1 MQDHINTNVS
11 HKSELW
17 SLSLRDLFYKYVR
30 FLPIIILSV
39 ALALFAAY
47 AYLRYATP
55 IYSVTGTILIKS
67 EKDGGRS
74 DKFEDIF
81 VNDKALNIQSEI
93 EVLKSKP
100 LMQRVV
106 RKLNLEVSYF
116 SKGKIKSSN
125 IYRQGPFLVEFLQ
138 LADSARHFVL
148 KIKFGENNQFKVN
161 DDKQVVTFG
170 QVFRNN
176 DGVFRL
182 VRNRKDNIPIT
193 GEYQVTWQSTA
204 AAAGALAGGVQ
215 VNTKTL
221 GTGILNI
228 TMQTANPL
236 MGADVVNMLM
246 DEYAMYT
253 IEEKN
258 KTSDQILS
266 FIEGRLTKLGDELDS
281 VQQVLLNYS
290 NLNNIIDIDI
300 QSNSYFESIKDVD
313 KLINEQQLK
322 VNVADYIREYL
333 RDKKN
338 AFARIVVPSSL
349 GLDDLTLNSL
359 VEGYN
364 KLQLERQAMVDG
376 NIPEANPLV
385 QEKNSEIEK
394 IRLSIMENIGNIR
407 QTYASSMADLRRQS
421 ALSQSQLKTLPF
433 KAKEYY
439 EIKRQ
444 VESKQA
450 LYKLLQE
457 KKEETQITRS
467 ANVPNSRVIDKAYPP
482 ASPVRPNRRSI
493 QIMAILLG
501 LALPAMV
508 IFIGE
513 VLNDKVA
520 TRFDIEKITAAPIL
534 GEVGHSYS
542 EKVLIVN
549 KTTRSMVAE
558 QFRIIRSNL
567 QYIVANKVD
576 KTTILV
582 TSSFSGEGKSFV
594 STNMGA
600 VLALAGKKT
609 VILEFDI
616 RKPKVLSGLNMPK
629 GTGIT
634 NYLVGKNDDLSTL
647 IRPVPGHDNLFV
659 LGCGPIPPNPSELL
673 LDQRVD
679 AMFAWLKANYDVII
693 VDTAP
698 VGMVSDAMT
707 LGKFADCTL
716 YLVRQG
722 HTFKKQVALIDEFY
736 QGAKLPKVSI
746 IINDV
751 KMKPGYGYYGYGRY
765 GYGYGYGYGS
775 YYEEE
780 HPPKTFVDKML
791 SMLDLRKWF
800 KKKR

>member
-1 MQDHINTNVS
+1 MQDQINSNAS

-47 AYLRYATP
+47 AYLRYASP

-106 RKLNLEVSYF
+106 RKLNLELSYYA
-116 SKGKIKSSN
+116 KGKIKSSN
-125 IYRQGPFLVEFLQ
+125 IYRQGPFLIDILE
-138 LADSARHFVL
+138 LADSSRNFSIKVKFVENSNF
-148 KIKFGENNQFKVN
+148 KIN
-161 DDKQVVTFG
+161 DDKVFALG
-170 QVFRNN
+170 QVFKNN

-182 VRNRKDNIPIT
+182 VRNRSGNEAIT
-193 GEYQVTWQSTA
+193 GEYLVEWNNTLS
-204 AAAGALAGGVQ
+204 AAGAFASGVQ
-215 VNTKTL
+215 VTTKTL

-228 TMQTANPL
+228 SMQTSNPI

-246 DEYAMYT
+246 DEYALYT
-253 IEEKN
+253 VEEKN

-266 FIEGRLTKLGDELDS
+266 FIEGRLEKLGHELDS

-290 NLNNIIDIDI
+290 NTNNIIDIDI
-300 QSNSYFESIKDVD
+300 QTDAYFQGIKDVD

-322 VNVADYIREYL
+322 LNVADYIRDYL
-333 RDKKN
+333 VDKKN
-338 AFARIVVPSSL
+338 VFARVVVPSNL
-349 GLDDLTLNSL
+349 GLEDLTLNTL

-364 KLQLERQAMVDG
+364 RLQLERQSMLDG
-376 NIPEANPLV
+376 GTPEGNPTV
-385 QEKNSEIEK
+385 QAKNSEIEK
-394 IRLSIMENIGNIR
+394 IRLSILENISNMR
-407 QTYASSMADLRRQS
+407 QNYSLSINDLRRQS
-421 ALSQSQLKTLPF
+421 TLSQSQLKSLPF

-439 EIKRQ
+439 NIKRQ

-457 KKEETQITRS
+457 KKEETQITKS
-467 ANVPNSRVIDKAYPP
+467 ANIPNSRVIDKAYPP
-482 ASPVRPNRRSI
+482 SAPVKPNRRSI

-501 LALPAMV
+501 LAIPAMI

-542 EKVLIVN
+542 ENVLIVN

-567 QYIVANKVD
+567 QYIVGSKID
-576 KTTILV
+576 KATILV

-616 RKPKVLSGLNMPK
+616 RKPKVLSGLGMTK
-629 GTGIT
+629 SAGIT
-634 NYLVGKNDDLSTL
+634 NFLVGKNEDLSAI
-647 IRPVPGHDNLFV
+647 IRPVTGHDNLFV

-673 LDQRVD
+673 LDQRVED
-679 AMFAWLKANYDVII
+679 LFAWLKANFDVVI

-707 LGKFADCTL
+707 LGKFADCTM

-736 QGAKLPKVSI
+736 QGSKLPRVSI

-751 KMKPGYGYYGYGRY
+751 RMKPGYGYYGYGRY

-780 HPPKTFVDKML
+780 HPPKTF
-791 SMLDLRKWF
+791 LDRLLNIFDFRKWF